1 MLTFHTVLLLIAL
14 FGLAGLV
21 GWTMLG
27 PLGAAVVIAVSLLT
41 STAAYRGRARASL
54 RQMGGRPLQWYEAP
68 DLYELVA
75 ALAHRAGLPT
85 PRLYLLPGEMV
96 NAVAVATASSS
107 AIGVTRPL
115 LRHMPADEVAAVI
128 AHELSHIR
136 HGDLPLNM
144 VAAGLAGAA
153 AVLAEMGRFGVIFAW
168 LLGAPVGV
176 GELALALLVAGGI
189 PAVAL
194 ALRMSISRE
203 REYLADAGAAAL
215 VGSTQLMA
223 RALWRL
229 DQLNRP
235 TWWQRLLGYPSPV
248 EPTGLAALFS
258 SHPPTR
264 QRIARLQAMRP
275 PRPNLTYGFLH
286 L

>member
-1 MLTFHTVLLLIAL
+1 MLTFRTVLLLVAL
-14 FGLAGLV
+14 FALTGLV

-27 PLGAAVVIAVSLLT
+27 PVGAAVVIVVSLLT
-41 STAAYRGRARASL
+41 STAAYRGRAAASL
-54 RQMGGRPLQWYEAP
+54 RQMGGRPLQWFEAP
-68 DLYELVA
+68 ELYELVA
-75 ALAHRAGLPT
+75 ALAREAGLPT
-85 PRLYLLPGEMV
+85 PRLYLLPGEMA
-96 NAVAVATASSS
+96 NAVAVATATSS

-153 AVLAEMGRFGVIFAW
+153 TVLAEIGRFGVVFAW
-168 LLGAPVGV
+168 LLGAPVGL
-176 GELALALLVAGGI
+176 GELSLALLIAGGI
-189 PAVAL
+189 PALAL
-194 ALRMSISRE
+194 AMRMGISRE

-215 VGSTQLMA
+215 VGSPQLMA

-229 DQLNRP
+229 EQLNRP

-264 QRIARLQAMRP
+264 RRIARLQEMDP
-275 PRPNLTYGFLH
+275 PRPNLYYSFSQL
-286 L
+286 